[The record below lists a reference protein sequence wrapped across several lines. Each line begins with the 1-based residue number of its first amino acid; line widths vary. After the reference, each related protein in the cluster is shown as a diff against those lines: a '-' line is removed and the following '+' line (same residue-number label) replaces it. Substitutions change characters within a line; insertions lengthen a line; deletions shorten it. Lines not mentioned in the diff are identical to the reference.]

1 MRKKMII
8 DKTKYL
14 ILILSV
20 IFFTSCSTDLE
31 LGNYIDKSSPF
42 QLTINQTNLNTGLTT
57 GKTEDL
63 DVNSVKWSK
72 IIEWVDNNKEGWQSS
87 IASHIG
93 DVYVNQGDFRL
104 IYSKGS
110 KGVVVGFIDKQGE
123 AKQYRKEIAK
133 GELDFLTTLNN
144 DKPSNIDTL
153 KNECKKCSIQVVKKI
168 HDNIENLSYEIIGE
182 FLCTIDRTC
191 KNNAEFSEWSN
202 EMLFKIIEKNPTLY
216 FSVLKDMNN
225 ERQQYILSE
234 FENPIIDID
243 YQKMYNSV
251 EKLNIEKELKKE
263 YLNSLKIIARKYN
276 SEIEN

>member
-14 ILILSV
+14 ILILSA

-133 GELDFLTTLNN
+133 GELIDQKPEQPLDNHLPQQSACFVLNL
-144 DKPSNIDTL
+144 I
-153 KNECKKCSIQVVKKI
+153 
-168 HDNIENLSYEIIGE
+168 
-182 FLCTIDRTC
+182 
-191 KNNAEFSEWSN
+191 
-202 EMLFKIIEKNPTLY
+202 
-216 FSVLKDMNN
+216 
-225 ERQQYILSE
+225 
-234 FENPIIDID
+234 
-243 YQKMYNSV
+243 
-251 EKLNIEKELKKE
+251 
-263 YLNSLKIIARKYN
+263 
-276 SEIEN
+276 